1 MRADTELRL
10 SARDITKQFAGV
22 RALDSVN
29 FEVRAGEIHGLL
41 GANGAGKSTL
51 IGVLAGSVRPDN
63 GTVSLDGRLVTP
75 GSVIDARRAGIAV
88 VHQELMLF
96 PDRTVEENITATSM
110 PAGAGFIDF
119 GQRRRL
125 ARKVL
130 DSLSAGLDLSAR
142 IKNLTLAQRQL
153 VEIGRALCG
162 GGNIF
167 ILDEPTSALS
177 QPEAQSLFAA
187 MRAIASEGP
196 AIVFVSH
203 RLDEVF
209 EITEALTVLRDGKLV
224 GTWRTSDVDVGS
236 VTRAMVGELANE
248 QAGKRSYLG
257 GTAAEL
263 QAASAAGVAPIDL
276 HLEGGEIV
284 GLVGLEGSGISTVME
299 MLGGVVP
306 VKGKHLVEGRPVR
319 FRHPAEAIAAGV
331 VYMPTDRKKDGLW
344 LDRSPPW
351 NVTAGTL
358 TRMRSLAWLMGPQL
372 RRQSFARL
380 DDVGVRGTDRDQM
393 VARFSGG
400 NQQRVMLARAL
411 ELKPRVLLLNDFTR
425 GVDVKSKAAI
435 HQLVRDLAA
444 TGIAIWLTSSD
455 MDELLEVAHRLVF
468 MRDGRKI
475 AEGLSEQFDRF
486 QMLSLATT
494 GSRAAVETI

>member
-1 MRADTELRL
+1 MSKDSELRL

-29 FEVRAGEIHGLL
+29 FDVRAGEVHGLL

-51 IGVLAGSVRPDN
+51 IGVLAGAVRPDN
-63 GTVSLDGRLVTP
+63 GTVSVNGRSVTP
-75 GSVIDARRAGIAV
+75 GSVIEARRAGIAV

-110 PAGAGFIDF
+110 PTASGFIHF

-125 ARKVL
+125 ARRVL
-130 DSLSAGLDLSAR
+130 DSLSAGLDLSSR
-142 IKNLTLAQRQL
+142 IKDLTLAQRQL

-177 QPEAQSLFAA
+177 QPEAQGLFDA
-187 MRAIASEGP
+187 MRTVASEGP
-196 AIVFVSH
+196 AIIFVSH

-209 EITEALTVLRDGKLV
+209 EVTRALTVLRDGKLV
-224 GTWRTSDVDVGS
+224 GSWLTSDVDVRS
-236 VTRAMVGELANE
+236 VTRAMVGDLANE
-248 QAGKRSYLG
+248 RVGKRSYIG

-263 QAASAAGVAPIDL
+263 RAASAPGVAPIN
-276 HLEGGEIV
+276 LELNGGEIV

-306 VKGKHLVEGRPVR
+306 VKGEHRVEGHPAR
-319 FRHPAEAIAAGV
+319 FRHPAEAISAGV

-358 TRMRSLAWLMGPQL
+358 NRMQPLAWLKRTKL
-372 RRQSFARL
+372 RKQSFARL
-380 DDVGVRGTDRDQM
+380 NEVGVRAADRDQI

-400 NQQRVMLARAL
+400 NQQRMMLARAL
-411 ELKPRVLLLNDFTR
+411 ELKPKVLLLNDFTR

-444 TGIAIWLTSSD
+444 TGIAICLTSSD
-455 MDELLEVAHRLVF
+455 LDELLEVAHRLVF

-475 AEGLSEQFDRF
+475 AEGPSAQFDRF

-494 GSRAAVETI
+494 GLRAVETV